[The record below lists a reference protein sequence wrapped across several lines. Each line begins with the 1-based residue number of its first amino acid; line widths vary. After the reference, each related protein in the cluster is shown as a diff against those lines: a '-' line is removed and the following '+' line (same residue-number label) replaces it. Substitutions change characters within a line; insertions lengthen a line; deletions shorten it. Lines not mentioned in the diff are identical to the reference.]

1 VFATLHTNSAAEA
14 INRIIDVVPSHQQS
28 QVRAQL
34 AFVLEGII
42 TQTLLP
48 RARGRG
54 RVMAAEILVITPAMR
69 ALIRDDKVHQ
79 IYSMMQSGKKF
90 GMQTLNDSLY
100 QLYQSRE
107 VTEEECLRVTG
118 DQNEFLR
125 MIGRSPL
132 EEEQDGKG
140 RLQAVGGKR

>member
-1 VFATLHTNSAAEA
+1 
-14 INRIIDVVPSHQQS
+14 
-28 QVRAQL
+28 
-34 AFVLEGII
+34 
-42 TQTLLP
+42 
-48 RARGRG
+48 
-54 RVMAAEILVITPAMR
+54 MR